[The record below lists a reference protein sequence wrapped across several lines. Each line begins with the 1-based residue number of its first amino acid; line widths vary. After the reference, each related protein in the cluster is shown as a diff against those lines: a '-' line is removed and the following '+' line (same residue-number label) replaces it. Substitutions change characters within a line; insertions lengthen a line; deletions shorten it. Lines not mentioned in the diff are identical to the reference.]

1 MLHDADPQ
9 VRDRAAAAWC
19 AWEDTHVGTYPG
31 HRPDPRYEDPAFRLG
46 FARIVTHYFSHAGF
60 VEDGALLRG
69 AARLAGIP
77 AVMVHGRLDVSGP
90 PDVPWRL
97 ARAWPGSELV
107 LLDDVGHGTT
117 LEAIRAA
124 TDRFAPR

>member
-1 MLHDADPQ
+1 MRLGGHA
-9 VRDRAAAAWC
+9 RR
-19 AWEDTHVGTYPG
+19 TYPG
-31 HRPDPRYEDPAFRLG
+31 HRPHPRYEDPAFRRC
-46 FARIVTHYFSHAGF
+46 FARIVTHYVSHAGF
-60 VEDGALLRG
+60 IEDGALLRG

-90 PDVPWRL
+90 PDVPGRL

-107 LLDDVGHGTT
+107 QLDDVGHGATP
-117 LEAIRAA
+117 EAIRAA